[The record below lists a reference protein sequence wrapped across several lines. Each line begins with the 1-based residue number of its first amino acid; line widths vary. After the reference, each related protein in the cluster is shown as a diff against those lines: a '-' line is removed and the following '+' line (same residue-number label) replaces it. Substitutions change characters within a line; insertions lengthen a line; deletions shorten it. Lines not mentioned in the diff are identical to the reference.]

1 MRPGLPL
8 GLRNR
13 MAELILEAF
22 EAPAPRDLLEALAAF
37 CRSADG
43 EVGPAAAERLVSLGW
58 FAPSG
63 PGRVRLL
70 GAHATHRDAL
80 CQRAAAAAAMLAA
93 PPAAECGALDEL
105 LNRAGRLAD
114 AGLYFEVHELLEP
127 TWFRAEGAERVGL
140 QGLIQVAVA
149 LHHRDTGNREGAL
162 SLLTEG
168 LAKLEA
174 CGAALPLGLR
184 DWTRALGDVLA
195 AWRAG
200 DPGPPIPAWPT
211 PSQGAG
217 R

>member
-8 GLRNR
+8 GVRNR
-13 MAELILEAF
+13 LAELILEAF
-22 EAPAPRDLLEALAAF
+22 EAPGARDLLEALAAF
-37 CRSADG
+37 CRSAEG

-70 GAHATHRDAL
+70 GAHGPYRDAL
-80 CQRAAAAAAMLAA
+80 CRRATAAAAMPASP
-93 PPAAECGALDEL
+93 PPAERGTLDEL
-105 LNRAGRLAD
+105 LDRVGRLAD
-114 AGLYFEVHELLEP
+114 AGLFFEVHELLEP
-127 TWFRAEGAERVGL
+127 TWFRAQGAERVGL

-174 CGAALPLGLR
+174 CGGALPLGLH
-184 DWTRALGDVLA
+184 DWTRALGDVLV

-200 DPGPPIPAWPT
+200 APAPPIPAWPT
-211 PSQGAG
+211 PSKRTG